1 MRRSVVLSLELVPI
15 EQTVIISTLSYV
27 IIMCL
32 FMSVNCIHS
41 VC

>member
-1 MRRSVVLSLELVPI
+1 MRSVVLSLELVPI

-27 IIMCL
+27 ITMCL